1 MTERSQSLKHYIVS
15 NMKTGA
21 LEKELPVILSKN
33 HYRSKEPTGRPLLT
47 RLMQKSKKEKGS
59 NELDAVNLGQLSNES
74 NLRRNRLV
82 LEDVMRQRSNTEW
95 LMHATTKI
103 NQAVNHY
110 ERDSK
115 PVKQVV

>member
-1 MTERSQSLKHYIVS
+1 MTERSQSLKQYIRT
-15 NMKTGA
+15 NTKTGA
-21 LEKELPVILSKN
+21 LEQELPVILNRN
-33 HYRSKEPTGRPLLT
+33 HFKSKEPFGRPLLT
-47 RLMQKSKKEKGS
+47 RLMQKIKTEKGHEVG
-59 NELDAVNLGQLSNES
+59 NLDLGNLANES

-95 LMHATTKI
+95 LMSATTKI

-115 PVKQVV
+115 PIKQVV